1 MVRRSMSFRL
11 FAAFAFCTSRVVDF
25 AVSIVAVPF
34 VYLLQAVTSD
44 AVLKLTASF
53 KLIAFRQIER
63 LKPVYRLSYL
73 THGLSLGTRS
83 TA

>member
-11 FAAFAFCTSRVVDF
+11 FAAMALCTIRVVDF

-34 VYLLQAVTSD
+34 VYLLQAVTGD
-44 AVLKLTASF
+44 AVLTLTASF
-53 KLIAFRQIER
+53 KLIAYRVIEQ
-63 LKPVYRLSYL
+63 LKPVYRDSYL